1 MACDQIRESNRTI
14 KIYIIGCNKRPIS
27 KMKWGPSSTCVERTS
42 GVIRSMFRVESTNT
56 RVDEGSHINDHIRQF
71 HNHSCPHTKC
81 PKFHGSTNLNS
92 NDDSPRDLTSENN
105 LVCTTST
112 TGKPAGNRITN
123 NEPTISCVST
133 SESINDSS
141 RSHPIPYAT
150 NTEKRLHTHQ
160 NHHSSESFNRPTTRF
175 HPLHQTTIPTHITLP

>member
-1 MACDQIRESNRTI
+1 MRRLNYHNKEKYPNSERDPLYDFTDQS
-14 KIYIIGCNKRPIS
+14 
-27 KMKWGPSSTCVERTS
+27 
-42 GVIRSMFRVESTNT
+42 
-56 RVDEGSHINDHIRQF
+56 
-71 HNHSCPHTKC
+71 
-81 PKFHGSTNLNS
+81 
-92 NDDSPRDLTSENN
+92 LTSENN